1 MYTPTIRVELD
12 MITIINK
19 LTDTNTIAFEWKNKV
34 YLCQVPMQLKL
45 EDLDDEEVLQYVE
58 LFIDTYLIEMAA

>member
-1 MYTPTIRVELD
+1 MV
-12 MITIINK
+12 TIINK
-19 LTDTNTIAFEWKNKV
+19 ILDTNTIAFEWEAKI
-34 YLCQVPMQLKL
+34 YLCQVPMQLNL